1 MEKLTETVDHV
12 ASRTTI
18 AAFSGLFIGASLG
31 VYRGSPIPRA
41 CFSTA
46 GSCALAGTACFASER
61 IIHALLLGT
70 VGSDN
75 NDSSSNLTD
84 NNNSSSTGNNNLR
97 MVSHVFG
104 GMIGGAVNGSLF
116 QKRPIAGMGLF
127 VPIMVMVALGE
138 DKLNDARRSRIEY
151 LLRQNDENKG

>member
-1 MEKLTETVDHV
+1 MCGESFVCNFIFVSTTVLLILEKEIM
-12 ASRTTI
+12 S
-18 AAFSGLFIGASLG
+18 LFHSYFINWRSQ
-31 VYRGSPIPRA
+31 
-41 CFSTA
+41 
-46 GSCALAGTACFASER
+46 LAGTACFASER

-75 NDSSSNLTD
+75 TDSSSDLTD
-84 NNNSSSTGNNNLR
+84 KNDNSTTGNNTLR

>member
-1 MEKLTETVDHV
+1 MCGESYVCNFIFVSTTVLLILEKEIM
-12 ASRTTI
+12 S
-18 AAFSGLFIGASLG
+18 LFHSYFINWRSQ
-31 VYRGSPIPRA
+31 
-41 CFSTA
+41 
-46 GSCALAGTACFASER
+46 LAGTACFASER

-75 NDSSSNLTD
+75 TDSSSDLTD
-84 NNNSSSTGNNNLR
+84 KNDNSTTGNNTLR